1 MRLKRLTLHGFK
13 TFADKTEIEFVP
25 GVTCIVGPNGSGKSN
40 LLDALVWCLGEQK
53 ASNLRATNARDV
65 IFAGSSKRK
74 PMGMA
79 EVTLTVD
86 NEDRFLPLDFSEVS
100 VTRRIYRSGE
110 SEFLLNKVACR
121 LKDIADLF
129 TDTGVGR
136 GAYAIVNQSEIDGI
150 LSAKPEDRR
159 ELFEEAAGIK
169 KYRVKKR
176 EAQRKLENTEINLIR
191 VRDILG
197 ELNTQV
203 EPLRQQADVAR
214 THNALTERLR
224 AVEVGQLAADYKRAK
239 DELAEL
245 ERAVE
250 AAKKEADALGIEAEE
265 LEASALGLGQ
275 RISDAESQMDA
286 ARIRQQLTMTQVE
299 RLESR
304 IALAEERKRSARQT
318 LKSLATDLETLD
330 SDKLRLATETETL
343 KTEATRAETGLAAK
357 TKALA
362 DAESVVREADK
373 ALGELSRMLAGQEA
387 DYLSLARKLAAQKA
401 ERDSLRERIQRRHED
416 IREAQERVQLRD
428 VEVAAALESQ
438 QQLVQALEA
447 AREEQANVKVALE
460 TVSEPRYKAA
470 VESVSALEELRRRKE
485 RELAGSESRLRVL
498 EETEAM
504 QEGYFAGVKTALSAA
519 AEGKI
524 AGRFT
529 LFADAIKVPAAFE
542 TAIEVALGGS
552 LQDIITDT
560 ELQAKAGI
568 RFLHETR
575 GGRATFLPLDKL
587 RDQPVPPALRAAAKK
602 FKGVYGSAAE
612 LISFS
617 DDVSLAVRVHLA
629 RVLVVEDLDTATEVS
644 RQIERDW
651 ARIVTLSGEL
661 VVPTG
666 AITGGRTG
674 RQWPNLLSRKREI
687 GELEEAVD
695 TGRAALERIATQ
707 QTEARAASEAA
718 RQAVREAESVIQRAR
733 EAVLDTERR
742 VQNKKTEAE
751 RLQKEALQLQTRAG
765 QLAASG
771 EADASREAT
780 LSAAIEDADRTDE
793 SVLASREELTRRQA
807 SLTVRRDEAR
817 DQARTIA
824 TEAASLRER
833 VVGLSRDAKRAE
845 EGALRATITGEERR
859 RRAVEAET
867 VITTEDAEAI
877 QRAGERDTAKKSLD
891 EAALEVEKWRERRQ
905 ALVNE
910 NFQLTERIRLVQRTI
925 GFATE
930 RGQQARL
937 RAARVETQAETV
949 GQRLQ
954 DEYDLHPDSAVALT
968 GGAPVEK
975 DVAQEIARLRREI
988 RALGTVNLGAIEEY
1002 ERVSERFRF
1011 LTEQKADLDNA
1022 KAKLLSTITEID
1034 DSTRGVFAE
1043 TFDKVNV
1050 AFQKFFTRLFGGGST
1065 DLVMTD
1071 PSDVLETGIDI
1082 LAQPPGKKRQ
1092 NLSLLSGGERA
1103 LTATALLFA
1112 FLEVRPAPFCV
1123 LDEVDAPL
1131 DGANVEKF
1139 ADLVREFGQQS
1150 QFILITHNATTMEA
1164 APLWY
1169 GVTMQE
1175 PGVSRGI
1182 SMRVPESP
1190 PTPSELVSEP
1200 TPALEPTPA
1209 SFVPHSADPPL
1220 TQGRVARSEE

>member
-86 NEDRFLPLDFSEVS
+86 NEDRFLPLDFSEVT
-100 VTRRIYRSGE
+100 VTRRIYRNGD

-176 EAQRKLENTEINLIR
+176 EAQRKLENTELNLIR

-197 ELNTQV
+197 ELSTQV
-203 EPLRQQADVAR
+203 EPLREQAEVALK
-214 THNALTERLR
+214 HKELTERLR
-224 AVEVGQLAADYKRAK
+224 AVEVGQLAADYKRYK

-245 ERAVE
+245 EKAAE
-250 AAKKEADALGIEAEE
+250 DAKKEAEELGGEVGE
-265 LEASALGLGQ
+265 LEASAAGLGL
-275 RISDAESQMDA
+275 RISEAESQMDA

-304 IALAEERKRSARQT
+304 IALAEERKTSARRT
-318 LKSLATDLETLD
+318 LESLATDLETLD
-330 SDKLRLATETETL
+330 SDKLRLATEAETL
-343 KTEATRAETGLAAK
+343 KTEAKAAEAGLAEK
-357 TKALA
+357 TKTLA
-362 DAESVVREADK
+362 EHEGVAREAEK

-387 DYLSLARKLAAQKA
+387 DYLALARKLAAQKA
-401 ERDSLRERIQRRHED
+401 ERDSLRERIARRKEE
-416 IREAQERVQLRD
+416 IVEAEARAATRQA
-428 VEVAAALESQ
+428 EV
-438 QQLVQALEA
+438 EA
-447 AREEQANVKVALE
+447 ARAEAEKLGEALLAARVAQDEARRLL
-460 TVSEPRYKAA
+460 TDAREPAAKKAA
-470 VESVSALEELRRRKE
+470 EEVTALGERRANHEKK
-485 RELAGSESRLRVL
+485 LAGQESRLRVL

-504 QEGYFAGVKTALSAA
+504 QEGYFAGVRAALNAA
-519 AEGKI
+519 SEGKLK
-524 AGRFT
+524 GEFT
-529 LFADAIKVPAAFE
+529 LFADAIKVPEELE

-552 LQDIITDT
+552 LQDIVTDT
-560 ELQAKAGI
+560 EANAKAAI
-568 RFLHETR
+568 RHLNETR
-575 GGRATFLPLDKL
+575 GGRATFLPLDAL
-587 RDQPVPPALRAAAKK
+587 RDQQIPQSLRVAARK
-602 FKGVYGSAAE
+602 FSGVRGSAAD
-612 LISFS
+612 LVAY
-617 DDVSLAVRVHLA
+617 DDKLGAAVRVHLA
-629 RVLVVEDLDTATEVS
+629 RVLVVDDIDTATQVS

-651 ARIVTLSGEL
+651 ARIVTLTGEL

-674 RQWPNLLSRKREI
+674 RQGPNLLSRKREI
-687 GELEEAVD
+687 AELHIAVD
-695 TGRAALERIATQ
+695 AGRVETDRLRERESA
-707 QTEARAASEAA
+707 ARAAADTA
-718 RQAVREAESVIQRAR
+718 RQAVREAEQAVQRAR
-733 EAVLDTERR
+733 EAVLDSERR
-742 VQNKKTEAE
+742 VQSKSNEAE

-765 QLAASG
+765 QLVNSG

-780 LSAAIEDADRTDE
+780 LSAAIADADRTDE
-793 SVLASREELTRRQA
+793 SAVATREELSRRQA
-807 SLTVRRDEAR
+807 ALTVRRDEAR

-833 VVGLSRDAKRAE
+833 VVGLTRDSKRAE
-845 EGALRATITGEERR
+845 EGALRATITADERR
-859 RRAVEAET
+859 RRAAEAEN
-867 VITTEDAEAI
+867 VIAVEEAEAV
-877 QRAGERDTAKKSLD
+877 QRAAEREVARKSLE
-891 EAALEVEKWRERRQ
+891 EAGGEVEKWRERRQ

-937 RAARVETQAETV
+937 RAARVETQAEAV

-975 DVAQEIARLRREI
+975 DVAQEIGRLRREI
-988 RALGTVNLGAIEEY
+988 RALGTVNLGAVEEY
-1002 ERVSERFRF
+1002 ERVSERYRF
-1011 LTEQKADLDNA
+1011 LTEQKADLESA

-1071 PSDVLETGIDI
+1071 PSDVLETGIEI

-1139 ADLVREFGQQS
+1139 ADLVAEFGQES

-1182 SMRVPESP
+1182 SMRVPESQTP
-1190 PTPSELVSEP
+1190 PSESAAEP
-1200 TPALEPTPA
+1200 ME
-1209 SFVPHSADPPL
+1209 
-1220 TQGRVARSEE
+1220 

>member
-53 ASNLRATNARDV
+53 ASNLRAANARDV

-86 NEDRFLPLDFSEVS
+86 NEDRFLPLDFSEVT

-110 SEFLLNKVACR
+110 SEFLLNKVPCR

-176 EAQRKLENTEINLIR
+176 EAQRKLENTELNLVR

-197 ELNTQV
+197 ELSSQV
-203 EPLRQQADVAR
+203 EPLRQQAEVAQR
-214 THNALTERLR
+214 HNELTERLR
-224 AVEVGQLAADYKRAK
+224 AVEVGQLAADYKRYK

-245 ERAVE
+245 EKSA
-250 AAKKEADALGIEAEE
+250 ADAKKEAADLETEIGE
-265 LEASALGLGQ
+265 LEQSASGLGL
-275 RISDAESQMDA
+275 RISEAESQMDA

-304 IALAEERKRSARQT
+304 IALAQERITSAQRT
-318 LKSLATDLETLD
+318 LESLSTDLETLD
-330 SDKLRLATETETL
+330 SDKLRLATEAEGL
-343 KTEATRAETGLAAK
+343 RVEAQTAESGLATQ
-357 TKALA
+357 TKLLA
-362 DAESVVREADK
+362 EAESVAREAEK
-373 ALGELSRMLAGQEA
+373 ALVELSKMLAGQEA
-387 DYLSLARKLAAQKA
+387 DYLALARKLAAQKA
-401 ERDSLRERIQRRHED
+401 ERDSLRERIARRKEE
-416 IREAQERVQLRD
+416 IAEAEARVASRQA
-428 VEVAAALESQ
+428 EV
-438 QQLVQALEA
+438 EA
-447 AREEQANVKVALE
+447 ARAEGGKLAEALL
-460 TVSEPRYKAA
+460 
-470 VESVSALEELRRRKE
+470 SAKLAQDEARRQLTDE
-485 RELAGSESRLRVL
+485 REPAAKRATDEVTSLAERRTAHEKKLAGQESRLRVL

-504 QEGYFAGVKTALSAA
+504 QEGYFAGVRAALNAA

-524 AGRFT
+524 RGDFT
-529 LFADAIKVPAAFE
+529 LFADAIKVPEELE

-552 LQDIITDT
+552 LQDIIADT
-560 ELQAKAGI
+560 EVNAKAAI
-568 RFLHETR
+568 RHLNETR
-575 GGRATFLPLDKL
+575 GGRATFLPLDAL
-587 RDQPVPPALRAAAKK
+587 RDQQVPPSLRHAAKK
-602 FKGVYGSAAE
+602 FAGVRGSAAD
-612 LISFS
+612 LVRY
-617 DDVSLAVRVHLA
+617 DDSLGAAVRVHLA
-629 RVLVVEDLDTATEVS
+629 RVLVVDDIDTATDIS
-644 RQIERDW
+644 RKIERDW

-666 AITGGRTG
+666 AITGGRMG
-674 RQWPNLLSRKREI
+674 RQGPNLLSRKREI
-687 GELEEAVD
+687 AELNTAVD
-695 TGRAALERIATQ
+695 TGRLETDRLRERESA
-707 QTEARAASEAA
+707 ARATAEAA
-718 RQAVREAESVIQRAR
+718 RQAVREAEQAAQRAR
-733 EAVLDTERR
+733 EAVLDAERR
-742 VQNKKTEAE
+742 VQSKNNEAE
-751 RLQKEALQLQTRAG
+751 RLQKEAQQLAQRAG
-765 QLAASG
+765 QLVNSG
-771 EADASREAT
+771 EADAIREAT
-780 LSAAIEDADRTDE
+780 LSAAIDESDRTDE
-793 SVLASREELTRRQA
+793 SAVASREELSRRQA
-807 SLTVRRDEAR
+807 ALTVRRDEAR

-833 VVGLSRDAKRAE
+833 VASLNRDAKRAE
-845 EGALRATITGEERR
+845 EGALRATVTAEERR
-859 RRAVEAET
+859 RRAAEAES
-867 VITTEDAEAI
+867 VIETETAEATL
-877 QRAGERDTAKKSLD
+877 RAGERESTKKSLE
-891 EAALEVEKWRERRQ
+891 EAGAEVEKWRERRQ
-905 ALVNE
+905 ALLNE
-910 NFQLTERIRLVQRTI
+910 NFQLTERIRLVQRSI
-925 GFATE
+925 GFANE
-930 RGQQARL
+930 RAQQARL
-937 RAARVETQAETV
+937 RAARVETQAEAV

-1002 ERVSERFRF
+1002 ERVSERYRF
-1011 LTEQKADLDNA
+1011 LTAQKSDLETA
-1022 KAKLLSTITEID
+1022 KEKLLATITEID

-1043 TFDKVNV
+1043 TFEKVNV

-1071 PSDVLETGIDI
+1071 PSDVLETGIEI

-1139 ADLVREFGQQS
+1139 ADLVAEFGQES

-1182 SMRVPESP
+1182 SMRVPEST
-1190 PTPSELVSEP
+1190 PTRVEEP
-1200 TPALEPTPA
+1200 A
-1209 SFVPHSADPPL
+1209 
-1220 TQGRVARSEE
+1220 G

>member
-53 ASNLRATNARDV
+53 ASNLRAANARDV

-100 VTRRIYRSGE
+100 VTRRIYRNGD

-159 ELFEEAAGIK
+159 ELFEEAAGVK

-203 EPLRQQADVAR
+203 EPLRLQAETAQKY
-214 THNALTERLR
+214 NELTERLK

-245 ERAVE
+245 EKSA
-250 AAKKEADALGIEAEE
+250 ADAKKEAEALAIEVEE
-265 LEASALGLGQ
+265 LEASAHGLGQ

-304 IALAEERKRSARQT
+304 IALAEERKLSARKT
-318 LKSLATDLETLD
+318 LDALASDLEALD
-330 SDKLRLATETETL
+330 SDKLRLATE
-343 KTEATRAETGLAAK
+343 
-357 TKALA
+357 
-362 DAESVVREADK
+362 AESLKVEAKAAEAQLSERTKTLAEHEGVAREAEK
-373 ALGELSRMLAGQEA
+373 ALGELSKMLAGQEA
-387 DYLSLARKLAAQKA
+387 DYLALARKLAAQKA
-401 ERDSLRERIQRRHED
+401 ERDSLRERILRRKEE
-416 IREAQERVQLRD
+416 IREANERASQRVAEVESALQEHSKLGELLETQKQEQTRA
-428 VEVAAALESQ
+428 AAALATVAEPNFS
-438 QQLVQALEA
+438 A
-447 AREEQANVKVALE
+447 A
-460 TVSEPRYKAA
+460 
-470 VESVSALEELRRRKE
+470 SVRVTELEELRRRKE

-504 QEGYFAGVKTALSAA
+504 QEGYFGGVKAALSAA
-519 AEGKI
+519 ADGKI
-524 AGRFT
+524 SGRFT
-529 LFADAIKVPAAFE
+529 LFADAIKVPAEFE
-542 TAIEVALGGS
+542 TAIEIALGGS

-560 ELQAKAGI
+560 EKQAKEGI
-568 RFLHETR
+568 RFLHESR
-575 GGRATFLPLDKL
+575 GGRATFLPLDRL
-587 RDQPVPPALRAAAKK
+587 RDQPVPSSLRAAAKK
-602 FKGVYGSAAE
+602 YSGVHGSAAE
-612 LISFS
+612 LIRFS

-629 RVLVVEDLDTATEVS
+629 RVLVVDDLDVATEVS
-644 RQIERDW
+644 RQLDRDW
-651 ARIVTLSGEL
+651 SRIVTLTGEL

-666 AITGGRTG
+666 AITGGRAG
-674 RQWPNLLSRKREI
+674 RQGPNLLSRKREI
-687 GELEEAVD
+687 GELGEAVEA
-695 TGRAALERIATQ
+695 GRGALERIATQ
-707 QTEARAASEAA
+707 QAEARSAVESA
-718 RQAVREAESVIQRAR
+718 RLAVREAESVVQRAR
-733 EAVLDTERR
+733 EAALDTERR
-742 VQNKKTEAE
+742 GQNKKTEAD
-751 RLQKEALQLQTRAG
+751 RLQREAQQLQTRAG

-780 LSAAIEDADRTDE
+780 LSAAIDEADRTDE
-793 SVLASREELTRRQA
+793 STLASREELTRRQVA
-807 SLTVRRDEAR
+807 LTVRRDEAR
-817 DQARTIA
+817 DQARVIA
-824 TEAASLRER
+824 TEAARLRER
-833 VVGLSRDAKRAE
+833 AVGLARDAKRAE
-845 EGALRATITGEERR
+845 EGAVRATVTADDRR
-859 RRAVEAET
+859 RRTLEAEST
-867 VITTEDAEAI
+867 IATEDAEAI
-877 QRAGERDTAKKSLD
+877 QRAGERDIAKKSLD
-891 EAALEVEKWRERRQ
+891 EAAQEVEKWRERRQ

-925 GFATE
+925 QFANE

-937 RAARVETQAETV
+937 RAARVETQAETI

-968 GGAPVEK
+968 GGVPVEK

-1011 LTEQKADLDNA
+1011 LTEQKADLESA
-1022 KAKLLSTITEID
+1022 KDKLFATITEID

-1139 ADLVREFGQQS
+1139 ADLVAEFGQQS

-1182 SMRVPESP
+1182 SMRVPES
-1190 PTPSELVSEP
+1190 
-1200 TPALEPTPA
+1200 TPAD
-1209 SFVPHSADPPL
+1209 SPPVEI
-1220 TQGRVARSEE
+1220 GV

>member
-13 TFADKTEIEFVP
+13 TFADRTEIEFVP

-53 ASNLRATNARDV
+53 ASNLRAVNARDV
-65 IFAGSSKRK
+65 IFAGSSRRK

-86 NEDRFLPLDFSEVS
+86 NEDRFLPLDFSEVT
-100 VTRRIYRSGE
+100 VTRRIYRNGD
-110 SEFLLNKVACR
+110 SEFLLNKVPCR

-176 EAQRKLENTEINLIR
+176 EAQRKLENTETNLIR

-197 ELNTQV
+197 EIGGQV
-203 EPLRQQADVAR
+203 EPLRLQAEVAQK
-214 THNALTERLR
+214 HNELTERLK
-224 AVEVGQLAADYKRAK
+224 AVEVGQLAADYKRLR
-239 DELAEL
+239 DELEEL
-245 ERAVE
+245 GATAK
-250 AAKKEADALGIEAEE
+250 AASEEADTHRDESEG
-265 LEASALGLGQ
+265 LEASAAGLGE
-275 RISDAESQMDA
+275 RISEAESQMDA
-286 ARIRQQLTMTQVE
+286 ARIRQQLAMTQVE

-304 IALAEERKRSARQT
+304 IALAEERKVSARRT
-318 LKSLATDLETLD
+318 LESLATDLETLD
-330 SDKLRLATETETL
+330 SDKLRLAAEAESLTEE
-343 KTEATRAETGLAAK
+343 AK
-357 TKALA
+357 TAEAALA
-362 DAESVVREADK
+362 EQTKTLAEAEAVAREAEK

-387 DYLSLARKLAAQKA
+387 DYLALARKLAAQKA
-401 ERDSLRERIQRRHED
+401 ERDGLRERIARRKDD
-416 IREAQERVQLRD
+416 IAEADARVAARTAE
-428 VEVAAALESQ
+428 VEVARTEA
-438 QQLVQALEA
+438 QALSEA
-447 AREEQANVKVALE
+447 LSAAKTAQEEAKRVLADEREPAAKKAAE
-460 TVSEPRYKAA
+460 TVTSLGDKRAQH
-470 VESVSALEELRRRKE
+470 E
-485 RELAGSESRLRVL
+485 RQLAGQESRLRAL

-504 QEGYFAGVKTALSAA
+504 QEGYFAGVRSVLTAVS
-519 AEGKI
+519 EGKLS
-524 AGRFT
+524 GKFT
-529 LFADAIKVPAAFE
+529 LFADAIKVPEELE
-542 TAIEVALGGS
+542 TAIEIALGGS
-552 LQDIITDT
+552 LQDIIAQK
-560 ELQAKAGI
+560 ESEAKAAI
-568 RFLHETR
+568 RYLNETR
-575 GGRATFLPLDKL
+575 GGRATFMPLDAL
-587 RDQPVPPALRAAAKK
+587 RDQNIPQSLRQAARK
-602 FKGVYGSAAE
+602 FDGVRGSAAD
-612 LISFS
+612 LIAYN

-629 RVLVVEDLDTATEVS
+629 RVLVVDDIDTATSVA

-651 ARIVTLSGEL
+651 ARIVTLNGEL

-666 AITGGRTG
+666 AITGGRMG
-674 RQWPNLLSRKREI
+674 RQGPNLLSRKREI
-687 GELEEAVD
+687 AELHTAVD
-695 TGRAALERIATQ
+695 SGRERSDALREQEKAAR
-707 QTEARAASEAA
+707 EAA
-718 RQAVREAESVIQRAR
+718 DQARVAVREAESAVQRAR
-733 EAVLDTERR
+733 ESVIEAERR
-742 VQNKKTEAE
+742 VQGKNNEAE
-751 RLQKEALQLQTRAG
+751 RLQKEATQLQTRAS

-771 EADASREAT
+771 EADAIREAT

-793 SVLASREELTRRQA
+793 SVMASREELTRRQA
-807 SLTVRRDEAR
+807 ALTVRRDEAR
-817 DQARTIA
+817 EQSRTIA
-824 TEAASLRER
+824 TDAARLRER
-833 VVGLSRDAKRAE
+833 VSTLQRDAKRAQ
-845 EGALRATITGEERR
+845 EGAVRATVSAEERR
-859 RRAVEAET
+859 RRSSEAEQ
-867 VITTEDAEAI
+867 VIATEDAEAVL
-877 QRAGERDTAKKSLD
+877 RATEREGAKKSLG
-891 EAALEVEKWRERRQ
+891 EALAEVEKWRERRQ

-910 NFQLTERIRLVQRTI
+910 NFQLTERIRLLQRTI
-925 GFATE
+925 QAALE

-937 RAARVETQAETV
+937 KAARVETQAEAI
-949 GQRLQ
+949 GQRLLE
-954 DEYDLHPDSAVALT
+954 EYDLHPDSAVALT
-968 GGAPVEK
+968 GGIPL
-975 DVAQEIARLRREI
+975 DRDTAQEIGRLRREI

-1011 LTEQKADLDNA
+1011 LTEQKADLDSA
-1022 KAKLLSTITEID
+1022 RAKLLATITEID

-1043 TFDKVNV
+1043 TFEKVNV
-1050 AFQKFFTRLFGGGST
+1050 AFQKFFIRLFGGGST

-1071 PSDVLETGIDI
+1071 PDDVLETGIDI

-1139 ADLVREFGQQS
+1139 ADLVAEFGQES

-1182 SMRVPESP
+1182 SMKVPEAATSP
-1190 PTPSELVSEP
+1190 APE
-1200 TPALEPTPA
+1200 
-1209 SFVPHSADPPL
+1209 
-1220 TQGRVARSEE
+1220 G